1 MKSGIKMGDHIFNKK
16 DPNKHH
22 KKVFGENQ
30 DIGAKRRQKVSFKAY
45 MQQIE
50 EELLEDELE
59 AAKEEIEDQDE

>member
-1 MKSGIKMGDHIFNKK
+1 MGDHIFNKK

-50 EELLEDELE
+50 EDLLADELDD
-59 AAKEEIEDQDE
+59 ASIDLEDQDE

>member
-1 MKSGIKMGDHIFNKK
+1 MGDHIFNKK

-22 KKVFGENQ
+22 KKVFGENK

-50 EELLEDELE
+50 EDLLADELDD
-59 AAKEEIEDQDE
+59 ATIDLEDQDE

>member
-1 MKSGIKMGDHIFNKK
+1 MGDHIFNKK

-50 EELLEDELE
+50 EDLLADELDD
-59 AAKEEIEDQDE
+59 ATIDLEDQDE